1 MATLF
6 KKGDAVKLK
15 AEVPQGEVESLRMLE
30 DGTVQCLMV
39 WTNAAGESHNRWF
52 DEDQLTAV

>member
-15 AEVPQGEVESLRMLE
+15 AEVPEGVVESLRMLE
-30 DGTVQCLMV
+30 DGTVQCLLV

-52 DEDQLTAV
+52 DEDQLLAV